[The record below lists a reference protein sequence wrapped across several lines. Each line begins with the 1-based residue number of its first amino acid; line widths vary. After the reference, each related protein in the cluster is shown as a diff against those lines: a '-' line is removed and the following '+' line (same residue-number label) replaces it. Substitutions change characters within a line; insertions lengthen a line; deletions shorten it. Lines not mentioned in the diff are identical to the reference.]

1 MAPHTPSREL
11 LGPYSEALRAYLGGD
26 QGPALLRAREL
37 GNTALTR
44 GLCAAEMCAIHHESL
59 HRIGLLSP
67 RSAHADEAD
76 DRNPQPF
83 SNGSDNMTAAGAF
96 LAESLMAFAADQ
108 QELRLLNTAL
118 RRQNNRLEGE
128 LRRISRVV
136 YDEALQLVSATRLTL
151 AGAQLEPPPA
161 VWNLLER
168 LEEQLTSCSGN
179 LQPRLLEDLGLA
191 SAIQFLSRSFAAA
204 CQFDV
209 TAEAAI
215 GPVPAPVGVA
225 LYRTVLEALTNVHRH
240 ARASRVQIRLC
251 QDCSV
256 IRCSI
261 RDDGIGFDLS
271 AALSQAELQGSG
283 FVFIQES
290 LRLVG
295 GTLVVDS
302 VPGGG
307 TELRISICPRVA
319 D

>member
-11 LGPYSEALRAYLGGD
+11 LGPYSEALRAYLEGA
-26 QGPALLRAREL
+26 QNAALLQAREL
-37 GNTALTR
+37 GNRALMS

-59 HRIGLLSP
+59 RGIGIPVTSGAQQLAE
-67 RSAHADEAD
+67 RSD
-76 DRNPQPF
+76 
-83 SNGSDNMTAAGAF
+83 SMTAAATF
-96 LAESLMAFAADQ
+96 LAESLMAFSVDQ

-118 RRQNNRLEGE
+118 RRQNDRLEGE
-128 LRRISRVV
+128 LRRVSRIV
-136 YDEALQLVSATRLTL
+136 YDEALQLVSATRLML
-151 AGAQLEPPPA
+151 AGAHLEPPPA

-168 LEEQLTSCSGN
+168 LEEQLTSCSGS

-191 SAIQFLSRSFAAA
+191 SAIQFLSRRFAAD

-209 TAEAAI
+209 TADAAI
-215 GPVPAPVGVA
+215 GPVPAPIGIA
-225 LYRTVLEALTNVHRH
+225 LYRSVLEALTNVHRH

-261 RDDGIGFDLS
+261 RDDGIGFDIS
-271 AALSQAELQGSG
+271 SALSQAEVQGSG

-307 TELRISICPRVA
+307 TELRISICPRVS